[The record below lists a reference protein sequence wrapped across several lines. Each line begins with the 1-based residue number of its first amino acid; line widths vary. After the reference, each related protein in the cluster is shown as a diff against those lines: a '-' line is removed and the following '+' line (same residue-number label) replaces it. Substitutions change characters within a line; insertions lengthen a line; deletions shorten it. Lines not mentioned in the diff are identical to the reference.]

1 MTTMMRTDPSVGDNY
16 DERWTPEVEE
26 RRTRPNAA
34 RRGSLSDPAQ
44 SARALGWF
52 SLGLGLAEVVAPR
65 RLARLIGVED
75 SDRNRNTLFFYG
87 LREIAS
93 GVAILSQ
100 DRPRAGVWARVG
112 GDVMDLAFLGGGL
125 ASGKSRR
132 PRVTLATAAVLGV
145 TVLDILTGRELV
157 RDAREQTRPAGGSA
171 QAGGG
176 IHVEQSI
183 TVGRPPEEIYR
194 FWRDFENLPRFMEH
208 LESVKVLDDRRS
220 HWRARA
226 PAGSSVEW
234 DAEIVEDRPN
244 QRISWRSVANVEVP
258 NTGTVRFTPAPGNR
272 GTEIHVELRYEP
284 PGGKLGSLVAKL
296 FGEEPGQQ
304 VKSDL
309 RRLKQV
315 IETGEVVHSDA
326 SMHRG
331 MHPAQPSAS
340 PVTRGA
346 GR

>member
-1 MTTMMRTDPSVGDNY
+1 
-16 DERWTPEVEE
+16 
-26 RRTRPNAA
+26 
-34 RRGSLSDPAQ
+34 
-44 SARALGWF
+44 
-52 SLGLGLAEVVAPR
+52 
-65 RLARLIGVED
+65 
-75 SDRNRNTLFFYG
+75 
-87 LREIAS
+87 
-93 GVAILSQ
+93 
-100 DRPRAGVWARVG
+100 
-112 GDVMDLAFLGGGL
+112 MDLAFLGGGL

-244 QRISWRSVANVEVP
+244 QRISVAIASERRGPEYRHRSVHAGAWRSRHRGPRRAA
-258 NTGTVRFTPAPGNR
+258 VRAARRHAGLAGRKALRRGARSAGQERLAPPQASDRDRRGGAFGCQHAPRDAPGPAFRLTRHQRSRTMKANCWMGKKRLR
-272 GTEIHVELRYEP
+272 GRGGAGPQDPELATTR
-284 PGGKLGSLVAKL
+284 S
-296 FGEEPGQQ
+296 
-304 VKSDL
+304 
-309 RRLKQV
+309 
-315 IETGEVVHSDA
+315 
-326 SMHRG
+326 
-331 MHPAQPSAS
+331 SAS
-340 PVTRGA
+340 RRRRSAAPTCTSTTASSRRWRRATSSATSSWARSSRSA
-346 GR
+346 GP

>member
-1 MTTMMRTDPSVGDNY
+1 MTTAIQPDPSVGSSYN
-16 DERWTPEVEE
+16 ERWTPGAEE
-26 RRTRPNAA
+26 PRTRLRSTP
-34 RRGSLSDPAQ
+34 RELLGDPIRA
-44 SARALGWF
+44 ARALGWF
-52 SLGLGLAEVVAPR
+52 SLGLGLVEAAAPR

-75 SDRNRNTLFFYG
+75 NDTSRNTLFLYG

-100 DRPRAGVWARVG
+100 DRPLGGVWVRVG
-112 GDVMDLAFLGGGL
+112 GDAMDLAFLGGGL
-125 ASGKSRR
+125 VSEEARR
-132 PRVTLATAAVLGV
+132 PRVAMATAAVLGV
-145 TVLDILTGRELV
+145 TVLDILIGRELALEAQEGDPDGG
-157 RDAREQTRPAGGSA
+157 RSARV
-171 QAGGG
+171 QAG

-183 TVGRPPEEIYR
+183 TVGGPAEEIYR

-208 LESVKVLDDRRS
+208 LESGQVIDDRRS
-220 HWRARA
+220 HWRAHA

-234 DAEIVEDRPN
+234 DAEIVEDQPN
-244 QRISWRSVANVEVP
+244 QRISWRSVGNAEVP
-258 NTGTVRFTPAPGNR
+258 NMGTVRFAPAPGNR

-284 PGGKLGSLVAKL
+284 SGGKLGSLVAKL

-326 SMHRG
+326 SVNRG
-331 MHPAQPSAS
+331 LHPAQPSAS
-340 PVTRGA
+340 RPTQGA
-346 GR
+346 AR